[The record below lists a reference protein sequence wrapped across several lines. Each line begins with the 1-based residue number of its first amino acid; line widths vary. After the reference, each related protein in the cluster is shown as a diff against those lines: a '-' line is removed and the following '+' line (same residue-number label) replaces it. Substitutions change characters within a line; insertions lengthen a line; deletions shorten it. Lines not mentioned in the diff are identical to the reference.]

1 MPVMPETIVENC
13 PRQISKV
20 KGGFI
25 MQISKEMLIG
35 ELLQVDENMAQIL
48 MGAGM
53 HCIGCPSSQMES
65 LEEACMVHGIPVE
78 KLVSTAFL
86 MEFLDL
92 VKAGGSRMTTSNFSP
107 SCSNLGSRSN
117 TSAHWKVT

>member
-65 LEEACMVHGIPVE
+65 LEEACMVHGINCDQ
-78 KLVSTAFL
+78 LVNILNEYLTKKNA
-86 MEFLDL
+86 
-92 VKAGGSRMTTSNFSP
+92 
-107 SCSNLGSRSN
+107 
-117 TSAHWKVT
+117 